1 MWDPTWENRTCAR
14 CRVYRAGAEVFAED
28 TLKSAGHRPVTNDH
42 PPEMVPA
49 DNWKN
54 YVGQTGDEITGEG
67 IFIRVPLEY
76 STSASTDIAGIVAL
90 ATGRDDDR
98 RAALAVPVPD
108 PAGGARS
115 LGSVSRL
122 TS

>member
-1 MWDPTWENRTCAR
+1 
-14 CRVYRAGAEVFAED
+14 
-28 TLKSAGHRPVTNDH
+28 VTNDH
-42 PPEMVPA
+42 PPEIVPA

-54 YVGQTGDEITGEG
+54 DVGQTGDEITGEG

-90 ATGRDDDR
+90 CHRRDDDR
-98 RAALAVPVPD
+98 RAALAAPVPD

-122 TS
+122 TR